1 MIKDCCTESFIVAC
15 AFDSEKEVLS
25 FKSYLFTKIVRF
37 LLLQA
42 VVSQDVTKQNF
53 IFVPDI
59 GNYDTTYNDDILR
72 KRWGITEKE
81 WQYIDSRIK
90 KIE

>member
-1 MIKDCCTESFIVAC
+1 MTPFHII
-15 AFDSEKEVLS
+15 
-25 FKSYLFTKIVRF
+25 KSY
-37 LLLQA
+37 
-42 VVSQDVTKQNF
+42 VTKQNF

-90 KIE
+90 NIE